1 MKVCIAEKPS
11 VAKEIAQ
18 ILGANTR
25 RDGFFEGEE
34 YCVTW
39 TFGHLCTLY
48 TPDDYKAHWKRWD
61 FNTLPMLPDR
71 FETKVIDNPGVQKQ
85 FNSIKNLFQKADLV
99 INCGDAGI
107 EGEVIQRWVIEKTGY
122 QGPVERLWISSLTPE
137 AIKEGFDN
145 LKPSKEY
152 DLLYHAGSS
161 RAIGDWLLGMNAT
174 RLYTL
179 KYGRD
184 RQVLSLGRVQ
194 TPTLAMLVERYLEI
208 QNFKPQPYWELQ
220 TEFKTGLFAF
230 EEGKFLKKE
239 DGEKVLKEIEHED
252 FEIIEVTKKK
262 GKELPPFLFDLT
274 GLQVYC
280 NNKFGY
286 SADQTLKI
294 AQNLYEKKC
303 ITYPRVDTT
312 YLPDDIYPKV
322 PKILAGLKSYSNL
335 TTSILSGEIKKSK
348 KVFDNKKVTDH
359 HAIIPTG
366 YEGNLSDLD
375 APVYDAIVKRFIAA
389 FYPDCIVA
397 NTNMKG
403 KVLDYVFKANGKV
416 IVSAGWREIIY
427 PKTTEPSSQSK
438 DKLLPDLKKGDKGP
452 HSPLFVE
459 KQTSAPKQYT
469 EATLLRAM
477 ETAGKKV
484 EDEELRDLMKANG
497 IGRPSTRANIIE
509 TLFRR
514 KYIKKEK
521 KNLIPTSIGVQLIQ
535 TIGDKQITSAKLTGL
550 WEKKLKDIEQG
561 EYSASLFIREMK
573 QMVDELVVQVRLE
586 NHQGIRQQH
595 PTTSKKKT
603 LKKTGLSQEK
613 CPKCKEGHLLKG
625 SENYGCSN
633 FNKGCDFLMPFK
645 YRGKKISD
653 TQFKKLLKKGKTD
666 LLKGFKINDQ
676 KINASLSFDSNYNIE
691 LIPEV
696 SHSAKLICPRCN
708 KHEVKKGKTAFG
720 CTSYGKECD
729 FLMPFTQL
737 KELAQGQELTKEL
750 VWSIIKKGTQL

>member
-25 RDGFFEGEE
+25 RDGYFEGEQ

-48 TPDDYKAHWKRWD
+48 TPDDYKPHWKRWD
-61 FNTLPMLPDR
+61 FNTLPMLPER

-85 FNSIKNLFQKADLV
+85 FNSIKNLFQKADTV

-122 QGPVERLWISSLTPE
+122 TGPVERLWISSLTPE
-137 AIKEGFDN
+137 AIKEGFAN
-145 LKPSKEY
+145 LKPAENY

-220 TEFKTGLFAF
+220 TEFKNGVFAY
-230 EEGKFLKKE
+230 EEGKFLNKE
-239 DGEKVLKEIEHED
+239 AGEKVLQEIETED

-262 GKELPPFLFDLT
+262 GKELPPSLFDLT

-286 SADQTLKI
+286 SADQTLKV
-294 AQNLYEKKC
+294 AQSLYEKKL

-312 YLPDDIYPKV
+312 YLPDDIYPKI
-322 PKILAGLKSYSNL
+322 PE
-335 TTSILSGEIKKSK
+335 ILSGLSKYAKFTSSLLGQEIKKSK

-366 YEGNLSDLD
+366 YEGGMSEMD

-403 KVLDYVFKANGKV
+403 QVLDYIFKANGKV
-416 IVSAGWREIIY
+416 IVSPGWREVLH
-427 PKTTEPSSQSK
+427 PKSSQTQEKSK
-438 DKLLPDLKKGDKGP
+438 DKLLPDLKKGDRGAHK
-452 HSPLFVE
+452 PLFVE

-521 KNLIPTSIGVQLIQ
+521 KNLIPTSVGVQLIQ

-561 EYSASLFIREMK
+561 EYSAALFIREMK

-586 NHQGIRQQH
+586 QHQGIRQMT
-595 PTTSKKKT
+595 PTSTKKSSP
-603 LKKTGLSQEK
+603 KKAGLSTEK
-613 CPKCKEGHLLKG
+613 CPKCKEGTLLKG

-633 FNKGCDFLMPFK
+633 YSKGCDFLMPFK
-645 YRGKKISD
+645 FEGKKISD

-666 LLKGFKINDQ
+666 LLKGFKISDQ
-676 KINASLSFDSNYNIE
+676 KINAFLSFDQTYKLMLNPEKSKTTSDSN
-691 LIPEV
+691 
-696 SHSAKLICPRCN
+696 SLICPRCN
-708 KHEVKKGKTAFG
+708 KGEIQKGKTAFG
-720 CTSYGKECD
+720 CANYN
-729 FLMPFTQL
+729 
-737 KELAQGQELTKEL
+737 
-750 VWSIIKKGTQL
+750 KGC

>member
-18 ILGANTR
+18 ILGANVR

-48 TPDDYKAHWKRWD
+48 TPDDYKPHWKRWD

-85 FNSIKNLFQKADLV
+85 FNAIKNLFQKADLV

-107 EGEVIQRWVIEKTGY
+107 EGEVIQRWVIDKTGY
-122 QGPVERLWISSLTPE
+122 KGPVERLWISSLTPE

-145 LKPSKEY
+145 LKPAQEY
-152 DLLYHAGSS
+152 DLLFHAGSS

-194 TPTLAMLVERYLEI
+194 TPTLAMLVTRYLEI
-208 QNFKPQPYWELQ
+208 KNFKPQAYWELQ
-220 TEFKTGLFAF
+220 TEFNSAIFAF

-239 DGEKVLKEIEHED
+239 DGEKVFKEIEHED
-252 FEIIEVTKKK
+252 FRVIEVSKKK
-262 GKELPPFLFDLT
+262 GKELPPSLFDLT

-294 AQNLYEKKC
+294 AQNLYEKKF

-322 PKILAGLKSYSNL
+322 AKILSGLTNYSSL
-335 TTSILSGEIKKSK
+335 TASILSGEIKKSK

-366 YEGNLSDLD
+366 YQGNLSELD

-397 NTNMKG
+397 NTSMKG
-403 KVLDYVFKANGKV
+403 QVLDYIFKANGKV
-416 IVSAGWREIIY
+416 ILSEGWRQVIY
-427 PKTTEPSSQSK
+427 PKSTEQNEKSK
-438 DKLLPDLKKGDKGP
+438 DKLLPDLKEGDNGP
-452 HSPLFVE
+452 HQPIFVE

-561 EYSASLFIREMK
+561 EYSATLFIKEMK

-586 NHQGIRQQH
+586 NHQGIRQQS
-595 PTTSKKKT
+595 PTTSKTKSVN
-603 LKKTGLSQEK
+603 KTGLSKEI
-613 CPKCKEGHLLKG
+613 CPKCMEGQLLRG

-633 FNKGCDFLMPFK
+633 FNKGCNFLIPFK
-645 YRGKKISD
+645 VEGKKISD
-653 TQFKKLLKKGKTD
+653 TQYKKLLKKGQTD
-666 LLKGFKINDQ
+666 LLKGFKISGN
-676 KINASLSFDSNYNIE
+676 KANAYLSFDDNFKIK
-691 LIPEV
+691 LIPEKTK
-696 SHSAKLICPRCN
+696 SDGLICPRC
-708 KHEVKKGKTAFG
+708 KTHEIIKGKTAFG
-720 CTSYGKECD
+720 CSSYGKECD
-729 FLMPFTQL
+729 FLLPFSKL
-737 KELAQGQELTKEL
+737 KELANGQELTKEL
-750 VWSIIKKGTQL
+750 VWTLIKKQV